1 MLCALFHPQTQG
13 AAQGVKITEN
23 KHKHRVRNALI
34 TQGSQNLE
42 AVTAIL
48 KNVITIFLYELDML

>member
-1 MLCALFHPQTQG
+1 MFCALFHPQG